1 MPLIHHFRSLAGAA
15 FLAAA
20 ACSSDARQ
28 ADGARADSA
37 HGASVGASA
46 PAAASVGPPTDAGT
60 NGLWSAGSLEK
71 RLDLQGMAPRRLPA
85 PIHHSFLAV
94 AGTRY
99 QLGNAELQ
107 VFIYEDSAAV
117 ARDVSRLDTVT
128 VSPLAEPV
136 QWPRKATLVI
146 NANLAAILL
155 SENPLQI
162 ERVQRALMAGTGSTV
177 LAPATPPR

>member
-1 MPLIHHFRSLAGAA
+1 MSPIRRYRSLAGAVI
-15 FLAAA
+15 LASA

-28 ADGARADSA
+28 ADSVRADSA
-37 HGASVGASA
+37 RRASA
-46 PAAASVGPPTDAGT
+46 GATLPTAASAGAPTDAGT
-60 NGLWSAGSLEK
+60 NGLWSTASLEK

-85 PIHHSFLAV
+85 PVRHSFLAV
-94 AGTRY
+94 AGTAY

-107 VFIYEDSAAV
+107 VFIYDDTAAV

-128 VSPLAEPV
+128 VSPLLEPV
-136 QWPRKATLVI
+136 QWPRKATLVT

-155 SENPLQI
+155 SENRLQI

-177 LAPATPPR
+177 FSPAAPPY